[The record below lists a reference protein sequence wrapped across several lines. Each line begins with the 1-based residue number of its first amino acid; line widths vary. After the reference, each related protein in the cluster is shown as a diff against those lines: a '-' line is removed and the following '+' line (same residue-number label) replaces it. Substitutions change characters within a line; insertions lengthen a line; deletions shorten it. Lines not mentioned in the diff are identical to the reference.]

1 MKCKRSLNRNSL
13 HKIIPTLTSSS
24 LTFTHNNIN
33 TTTATAPNENEILA
47 KEYKYM
53 PNVDKYKHL
62 NVDIIKSF
70 TSRANN
76 NINSNQKDYKAGN
89 GSVMGLKRNSWI
101 KKKNEFHKE
110 RNFNNNTPI
119 NQSGIINTERS
130 APRKGNATTTGTTHL
145 IMKANKLL
153 FANLGRAKKLQLLN
167 FIELSNSTTHT
178 NTRINS
184 NEITRSYTNTKRP
197 NSSSVYDYSHKQ
209 YNHLHTPN
217 HSDFQETKNILIQ
230 KANIKRSSLVDKYLF
245 KIANPDGVIEDYYVD
260 NDKPSD
266 KYKRFRNQITKGKN
280 KVYRLI
286 QEVKRTQTF
295 SDTMIKVY
303 MTKLKGKHYARRRPA
318 VHKPKY

>member
-13 HKIIPTLTSSS
+13 TKIIPTLTSSS
-24 LTFTHNNIN
+24 ITFTHNNTN
-33 TTTATAPNENEILA
+33 STTVPNETEILA

-53 PNVDKYKHL
+53 PDVYKYKHL

-76 NINSNQKDYKAGN
+76 NNQREHKKGN
-89 GSVMGLKRNSWI
+89 ESVLRL
-101 KKKNEFHKE
+101 KKKKE
-110 RNFNNNTPI
+110 GHSKDRNVNNTPI
-119 NQSGIINTERS
+119 NQSGIINTEGS
-130 APRKGNATTTGTTHL
+130 HKGNAKTTFATHL
-145 IMKANKLL
+145 IIKANKLL
-153 FANLGRAKKLQLLN
+153 FANLGGAKRQQILN
-167 FIELSNSTTHT
+167 FIELSNSTSRTHT
-178 NTRINS
+178 KINS
-184 NEITRSYTNTKRP
+184 NEITRTYTNSKRP
-197 NSSSVYDYSHKQ
+197 NSSSVYNYSHRQ
-209 YNHLHTPN
+209 NIQSTN

-245 KIANPDGVIEDYYVD
+245 KIANPDGVIEDYYID

-303 MTKLKGKHYARRRPA
+303 MTKLKGKHYARRKLV

>member
-13 HKIIPTLTSSS
+13 TKIIPTLTSSS
-24 LTFTHNNIN
+24 ITFTHNNTN
-33 TTTATAPNENEILA
+33 TTTVPNETEIIA

-53 PNVDKYKHL
+53 PDVYKYKHL

-76 NINSNQKDYKAGN
+76 NNQREHKKGN
-89 GSVMGLKRNSWI
+89 EPILRL
-101 KKKNEFHKE
+101 KKKKE
-110 RNFNNNTPI
+110 GHSKDKNINNTPI

-130 APRKGNATTTGTTHL
+130 HKGNAKTTFATHL

-153 FANLGRAKKLQLLN
+153 FANLGGAKRQQILN
-167 FIELSNSTTHT
+167 FIELSNSTSRTHT
-178 NTRINS
+178 KINS
-184 NEITRSYTNTKRP
+184 NEITRTYTNSKRP
-197 NSSSVYDYSHKQ
+197 NSSSVYNYSHRQ
-209 YNHLHTPN
+209 NIQSAS

-245 KIANPDGVIEDYYVD
+245 KIANPDGVIEDYYID

-295 SDTMIKVY
+295 SDTMIKVF
-303 MTKLKGKHYARRRPA
+303 MTKLKGKHYARRKLV